1 MSGNGRTLLRPSLL
15 KPATVFDDFFKPWN
29 QWLDDRWGS
38 INQLPA
44 VNIKET
50 DDQYEIKMAAPGLE
64 KNDFKVDVNGTM
76 VTISAEK
83 DEKKE
88 EKEEDYTR
96 KEYSYTSFS
105 RSFTLP
111 DNIDASKIDAT
122 YVNGELK
129 LLLPKKEEA
138 KKTSHKS
145 IAVH

>member
-1 MSGNGRTLLRPSLL
+1 MSGNGRTLLRPSVL

-29 QWLDDRWGS
+29 QWFDDRWTAS
-38 INQLPA
+38 IQIPA

-50 DDQYEIKMAAPGLE
+50 DEHYEIKMAAPGLD
-64 KNDFKVDVNGTM
+64 KKDFKIDINGTI

-105 RSFTLP
+105 RSFSLP

-122 YVNGELK
+122 YIHGELK
-129 LLLPKKEEA
+129 LLLPKKEES
-138 KKTSHKS
+138 KKSTHKT